1 MYTTLDTT
9 KTTNLETKFLL
20 LSITATKKRK
30 KKTNLVVPSNSGGC
44 SAVASNDGGNF
55 SGTLLSKLPIQ
66 KTKQKNRERSIKQQK
81 TKLKN

>member
-30 KKTNLVVPSNSGGC
+30 KE
-44 SAVASNDGGNF
+44 
-55 SGTLLSKLPIQ
+55 
-66 KTKQKNRERSIKQQK
+66 KQ
-81 TKLKN
+81 TW